1 MLAVS
6 DEPWYEWP
14 WHFQLRRPASV
25 VNLLPYV
32 VCVSVFMRICDDE
45 TFYQNYGAQRYAL
58 AGAVLTRR

>member
-1 MLAVS
+1 
-6 DEPWYEWP
+6 
-14 WHFQLRRPASV
+14 
-25 VNLLPYV
+25 LPYV